1 MLVAKLS
8 RPAIR
13 RLLHG
18 ALVARVGVL
27 LGQVSFE
34 QLLAEQ
40 ERVSVALAR
49 GATLWHG
56 TGEQGS
62 ESMAYALLLAFEL
75 DPGYYGGSSLDFI
88 IGESL
93 ASIGLALAQL
103 VRGHEG
109 DDRRRWQAEV
119 VPALDQMA
127 EFAATVFDGR
137 WRLAQTPL
145 TLSACLAR
153 CRAP

>member
-13 RLLHG
+13 RLLYS

-40 ERVSVALAR
+40 ERVSLALAR
-49 GATLWHG
+49 GATAWHG
-56 TGEQGS
+56 AGEQGV
-62 ESMAYALLLAFEL
+62 ESMADALLLSFEL

-93 ASIGLALAQL
+93 ASIGLALAQW
-103 VRGHEG
+103 VHGHEG

-119 VPALDQMA
+119 VPGLDQMA